1 MSRLFLALSLL
12 VSFAVPPLAAA
23 ESSEPYVVPRT
34 ADGQPDFQGV
44 WVTEFLTMFERP
56 AGVPG
61 LVATPELAQG
71 LVAGIRGGIANSGV
85 IDPDVFLHDIG
96 KLTKVKGEFR
106 TSIIV
111 DPEDGL
117 FPYSE
122 AGLELLA
129 WVMKRNE
136 EMFDTA
142 AQRPMVER
150 CMESFGYPPMHVIP
164 YFSPRQIIQ
173 NRDHLVMLTEDAAGL
188 RIIRLTGEPPP
199 TPVRSVQ
206 GYSIG
211 HWEGDTLVVNT
222 TNLRDEDPSRLVIGR
237 PPLHSRNTRFE
248 ERFTRVS
255 ETELVYRVTVEDEG
269 IYTQPWTGEFSL
281 DLNEGPIY
289 EYACHEG
296 NYSLPNSLSGGRY
309 EDAQR
314 AAAENGG

>member
-1 MSRLFLALSLL
+1 MSRLCLAFSLL
-12 VSFAVPPLAAA
+12 VCFAVTPLAVAQ
-23 ESSEPYVVPRT
+23 SSESYVVPRT
-34 ADGQPDFQGV
+34 EHGQPDFRGV

-56 AGVPG
+56 AGVPSLVASPEMAKG
-61 LVATPELAQG
+61 LVAA
-71 LVAGIRGGIANSGV
+71 IRGGIANSGV
-85 IDPDVFLHDIG
+85 IDPDVFLHDIAQ
-96 KLTKVKGEFR
+96 LTKVKGEYR

-111 DPEDGL
+111 DPEDGQ

-129 WVMKRNE
+129 WVMKRND

-142 AQRPMVER
+142 SQRPMVER

-164 YFSPRQIIQ
+164 YFSPRQIFQ
-173 NRDHLVMLTEDAAGL
+173 NRDHLVMLTEDASGL
-188 RIIRLTGEPPP
+188 RIIRLAGEPPP
-199 TPVRSVQ
+199 KALRSVE

-211 HWEGDTLVVNT
+211 HWEGDTLVVET
-222 TNLRDEDPSRLVIGR
+222 SNLRDEDPSRLVIGR

-255 ETELVYRVTVEDEG
+255 ETELFYRVTVEDEG

-281 DLNEGPIY
+281 TLHDGPIY

-296 NYSLPNSLSGGRY
+296 NYSLPNSLSGGRFN
-309 EDAQR
+309 DAQR
-314 AAAENGG
+314 DAAKSAD